1 MSYRWLWRW
10 AGLLWLPLL
19 ACTLARV
26 TPQPAASVEQHT
38 FEVQTATPTIG
49 FLADAPT
56 DTPDPNFTPTPT
68 VTTTPAVTASLTLTA
83 SVTLTTTRAAEA
95 TKTTP
100 ESVAVVATA
109 TATPVPVPTTAPLRG
124 GPWDFEEGFAEW
136 RNPHGD
142 QCPGSGL
149 AAGWVA
155 FTSKDQY
162 GSSCM
167 NQTDWAGNVYSGENA
182 QEITFAYVG
191 VEAGVF
197 RSAPTSPGHR
207 YTVEAYM
214 KREFSPTKV
223 EMSLGLDPTGG
234 VDWQAASVQW
244 FPWQED
250 LDDEWARTEA
260 TLTASGESMTI
271 FLKGAHAYPEPGGTL
286 RLDAVSITDLGP
298 E

>member
-1 MSYRWLWRW
+1 MSYRWLRRW
-10 AGLLWLPLL
+10 AGLLLLPTL

-26 TPQPAASVEQHT
+26 TPQPAAPVEQHT

-49 FLADAPT
+49 FLADVPT
-56 DTPDPNFTPTPT
+56 PTLDPNFTPSPT
-68 VTTTPAVTASLTLTA
+68 LTTTPSVTASLTLTA
-83 SVTLTTTRAAEA
+83 PVALTSTLDVEP
-95 TKTTP
+95 TKITP
-100 ESVAVVATA
+100 EKVEVATA
-109 TATPVPVPTTAPLRG
+109 TPSPAPTAEPIRG
-124 GPWDFEEGFAEW
+124 GAWDFEEGFAEW

-142 QCPGSGL
+142 QCSGSGL

-155 FTSKDQY
+155 FTSQDQY

-167 NQTDWAGNVYSGENA
+167 NQTVWAGNVYSGQSA

-197 RSAPTSPGHR
+197 RTAPTSPGHR

-214 KREFSPTKV
+214 KREFSPAKV
-223 EMSLGLDPTGG
+223 EISLGLDPTGG
-234 VDWQAASVQW
+234 VDWQAESVQW

-250 LDDEWARTEA
+250 LNNEWSRTEA
-260 TLTASGESMTI
+260 TLTASGDTMTI
-271 FLKGAHAYPEPGGTL
+271 FLKGTHPYPEPGGTL
-286 RLDAVSITDLGP
+286 RLDAVSIIDLGL